1 MFCRVATSIH
11 STRYLRHVGL
21 ATRLAESFPLLARC
35 QHPALV
41 ERLVKP
47 RPLPFKPRE
56 PEVVH
61 QAEVLGDVRNSYG
74 N

>member
-1 MFCRVATSIH
+1 MFCRVATPIH
-11 STRYLRHVGL
+11 STRYLRPVGL
-21 ATRLAESFPLLARC
+21 TTRLAESFPVLAKC

-47 RPLPFKPRE
+47 RPPPFKTRK